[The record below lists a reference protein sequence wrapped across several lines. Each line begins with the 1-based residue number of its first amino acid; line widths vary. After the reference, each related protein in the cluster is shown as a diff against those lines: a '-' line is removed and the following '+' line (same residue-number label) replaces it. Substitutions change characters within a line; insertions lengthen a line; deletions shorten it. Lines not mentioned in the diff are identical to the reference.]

1 MRGYRAALLRF
12 DPAAAPQQS
21 AVYEADGLLVVG
33 PDGATQYRGV
43 RLGPMSDG
51 LRVVREGL
59 KPGETIIVEGLQ
71 RVRPGM
77 TVQPTAVPMD
87 PKERPKPD
95 PAAKK

>member
-1 MRGYRAALLRF
+1 MRASFRHPLSSLAALLLF
-12 DPAAAPQQS
+12 APMPYPS
-21 AVYEADGLLVVG
+21 VG
-33 PDGATQYRGV
+33 GYSNRV
-43 RLGPMSDG
+43 SDG